1 MPLYCQPY
9 RSTTMTKL
17 TIDEAQARLQEIL
30 DEEAK
35 GEEIEITK
43 GDGTTHR
50 VAVTVHSV
58 TQRGERIPDLHPGSF
73 TMSDDFNEE
82 LPDSFW
88 LGEE

>member
-1 MPLYCQPY
+1 
-9 RSTTMTKL
+9 MTKL
-17 TIDEAQARLQEIL
+17 TIGEAKDRLQEIL
-30 DEEAK
+30 DEGAK

-43 GDGTTHR
+43 GDGTTYR
-50 VAVTVHSV
+50 VAVTVRSAA
-58 TQRGERIPDLHPGSF
+58 QRAERIPDLHPGSF

>member
-1 MPLYCQPY
+1 
-9 RSTTMTKL
+9 MTKL

-30 DEEAK
+30 DEGAK
-35 GEEIEITK
+35 GEEIEITN
-43 GDGTTHR
+43 GDGTTYR
-50 VAVTVHSV
+50 VAVTARSSA
-58 TQRGERIPDLHPGSF
+58 QNGERIPDLHPGSF